1 MAIGQN
7 QPVVINSAT
16 ITAQGI
22 STALNITASTLV
34 KAGQGRVA
42 KAMINTAGSTAG
54 GIYDSAT
61 VGGVSASN
69 LVAVLPNTVGMYTVD
84 FPIKNGLV
92 IVTGTGQVLSVSYI

>member
-1 MAIGQN
+1 MAIGN
-7 QPVVINSAT
+7 GQPAVVNGAA

-22 STALNITASTLV
+22 STALNITTATLV

-69 LVAVLPNTVGMYTVD
+69 LIAVLPNTVGMYTVD
-84 FPIKNGLV
+84 FPVKNGLV
-92 IVTGTGQVLSVSYI
+92 VSTGTGQVVSVSYI